1 MSANPEILFEGWCG
15 KLSTR
20 YKSYRRNWFVLTRT
34 LISYYKRPGGKLVDT
49 IDITTGDVELDFS
62 NPKQPSFK
70 IIHPNKTYRIVCN
83 TTEEANQWFEHIQ
96 RARSEEVPQDTRV
109 GLADFTTLKVIGRG
123 SYGKV
128 RLVRHNASG
137 QVYAMKSLSK
147 KKLADFNLVEK
158 TKTERNVLI
167 TAQHPFL
174 VSAKYTFQDDVKVYM
189 VLEYVPGGELYR
201 RLKAEGRFREQRVKY
216 YAAQLV
222 LAISYLHSL
231 GIIHR
236 DLKPENVLMAE
247 DGYIKLADFGL
258 VKDNMEPLSE
268 TQTFCGTPE
277 YISPEI
283 CEGRKYNMS
292 VDWWSLGI
300 LIYEM
305 LFGSPPFF
313 DTNVNVTYRKIIM
326 DDIQFPADASPEAK
340 SLIEGLCDKDPECR
354 LGAGENGREM
364 VMAHPFFRDIDWDA
378 LLAKKIEMEWK
389 PSISGDTDVEQFD
402 QMFTTENPEISY
414 EDPSVIPDETN
425 FLLKG
430 FTFTDDSVI

>member
-1 MSANPEILFEGWCG
+1 MSENPETLFEGWCT
-15 KLSTR
+15 KLSSVHKT
-20 YKSYRRNWFVLTRT
+20 YRRRWFVLTRT
-34 LISYYKRPGGKLVDT
+34 KISYYKRPGGKLLDN
-49 IDITTGDVELDFS
+49 IDIESGTPELDLS
-62 NPKQPSFK
+62 NPKQPSFR
-70 IIHPNKTYRIVCN
+70 IVHPDKTYNILCN
-83 TTEEANQWFEHIQ
+83 TPDEAREWFEHIQ
-96 RARSEEVPQDTRV
+96 EAKTQEAPKDTKV
-109 GLADFTTLKVIGRG
+109 GLDDFTTIKLIGRG

-128 RLVRHNASG
+128 RLVRHKASG

-147 KKLADFNLVEK
+147 KKLSDFNLVEK

-167 TAQHPFL
+167 TAHHPFL
-174 VSAKYTFQDDVKVYM
+174 VSAKYTFQDEVKVYM

-201 RLKAEGRFREQRVKY
+201 RLKAEGRLSEQRVKY
-216 YAAQLV
+216 YVAQLV
-222 LAISYLHSL
+222 LAIAYLHSL

-247 DGYIKLADFGL
+247 DGYIKLTDFGL
-258 VKDNMEPLSE
+258 VKDKMQARSE

-283 CEGRKYNMS
+283 VEGRKYNMS

-326 DDIQFPADASPEAK
+326 DDIQFPADASPEAR

-354 LGAGENGREM
+354 LGSGEDGAEM
-364 VMAHPFFRDIDWDA
+364 IKRHPFFKGIDWDA
-378 LLAKKIEMEWK
+378 LLAKKIDMEWR
-389 PSISGDTDVEQFD
+389 PNISNDTDVGQFD

-425 FLLKG
+425 FQLQG
-430 FTFTDDSVI
+430 FTFTDESVI